1 MLGPTSWPVADSTSR
16 SPARRAPRHGRS
28 VAGRPL

>member
-1 MLGPTSWPVADSTSR
+1 MLGPASWPFADSASR

-28 VAGRPL
+28 VAARPL